1 LIKLLVGLSM
11 FGAVIEM
18 VQAIPGLNRDSELV
32 DWVADT
38 CAAAVVLAAA
48 RWWRSKQESGEP

>member
-1 LIKLLVGLSM
+1 M